1 MVDVDTLQIQ
11 MTFSPYL
18 WLDILTDISLYDSIK
33 KFSDS
38 YPQDED
44 KLSIIRGYGFI
55 LIACLYEFVDSVIRS
70 PEVLDLP
77 FDEGLKDAW
86 ASSRNRGR
94 DSLTRL
100 IKKNSPVS
108 CVLNLVTAYWSDILK
123 ASSWEQLDPI
133 RVKLADLMRNV
144 RRGFRFSFKCGTSQR
159 ESRMN
164 LENVLRLHALD
175 YLWPH
180 MATIGLLSGIYS
192 EVYLRSSR
200 GFSGN
205 LLPDDWDQF
214 ESRPT
219 TRFDELDDPAFPKR
233 PPASWVVGYAFS
245 LKLLIEQ
252 LAPKDSHT
260 DIPKLTSKL
269 KDTSSWTDLHKLGR
283 AIRLPFMAPRNIK
296 VRKVRPYPKS
306 TLRTLMLAVKHGFKA
321 SQLLGIMGCPLKVV
335 ESDTLSAPHNFAR
348 LLRGSVLVAREH
360 KEKVR
365 IIRLLH
371 KESHTSTSY
380 SLAIFMPMYTLI
392 SNWSTWWVFFDLYS
406 EDAENTPLR
415 ETVEGVLSELKDD
428 IEIEEYPISEEELL
442 SIAEDPGF
450 TYLKEELSAA
460 KDVNWNLRGALPELL
475 SAVMFGT
482 MDCHP
487 IRIGIKPGF
496 LEGKEVDVAAV
507 SWQEGHPI
515 AFNVLEC
522 KGYSVSSDIDLQKEL
537 DKFSETVSKI
547 RNHRKEFANIMNL
560 TCTPKKVRAIFISMA
575 DIGHIKLRIPKT
587 LEVWSFEDFVKELR
601 KQQIPNWH
609 LRLLRKSS
617 VALTIAFGESIQ
629 KLLFDEGK

>member
-1 MVDVDTLQIQ
+1 MADVDTFQIQ

-18 WLDILTDISLYDSIK
+18 WLDILTDVSVYDSVK

-38 YPQDED
+38 HLKDED

-55 LIACLYEFVDSVIRS
+55 LIACLHEFVDSVIRS
-70 PEVLDLP
+70 PDVLDFP

-100 IKKNSPVS
+100 IKKDSPVS
-108 CVLNLVTAYWSDILK
+108 CVLNLITVYWNDILK

-133 RVKLADLMRNV
+133 RVKLADLMQTV
-144 RRGFRFSFKCGTSQR
+144 GRGFRFSFKGSTSQR

-164 LENVLRLHALD
+164 LENILRLHALD

-180 MATIGLLSGIYS
+180 MVTIGVLSRIYS
-192 EVYLRSSR
+192 DVYLRSSR
-200 GFSGN
+200 SFYGD
-205 LLPDDWDQF
+205 LLPDDWAQF
-214 ESRPT
+214 KSRPT
-219 TRFDELDDPAFPKR
+219 TRFDEPDDLTFPKR
-233 PPASWVVGYAFS
+233 PPVSWVVGYVFS
-245 LKLLIEQ
+245 LELLIKQ
-252 LAPKDSHT
+252 LAPEDLPT
-260 DIPKLTSKL
+260 DILKLTSKL
-269 KDTSSWTDLHKLGR
+269 KDISSWTDLNKLGR
-283 AIRLPFMAPRNIK
+283 AIPLPFMTPPDVKI
-296 VRKVRPYPKS
+296 RKVRPYPKS
-306 TLRTLMLAVKHGFKA
+306 ILRTLMLPVEHGFKA
-321 SQLLGIMGCPLKVV
+321 NQLLGIMGCPLKVV

-371 KESHTSTSY
+371 KEHHTPTSY
-380 SLAIFMPMYTLI
+380 SLAIFMPVYTLI

-406 EDAENTPLR
+406 EDAESKPLR
-415 ETVEGVLSELKDD
+415 ETVQSVFSELKDD

-460 KDVNWNLRGALPELL
+460 KNVNWNLRGTLPELL
-475 SAVMFGT
+475 IAVMFGA
-482 MDCHP
+482 MNCHP
-487 IRIGIKPGF
+487 IRIGIKPAF
-496 LEGKEVDVAAV
+496 LEGKEIDVTAV
-507 SWQEGHPI
+507 SWQGGRPT

-522 KGYSVSSDIDLQKEL
+522 KGYSVSSDIDLQNAL
-537 DKFSETVSKI
+537 DKFSENVSKI
-547 RNHRKEFANIMNL
+547 RKHGKELANIMNL

-575 DIGHIKLRIPKT
+575 DLGYIKLRIPKN
-587 LEVWSFEDFVKELR
+587 LEVWGFDDFVKELGR
-601 KQQIPNWH
+601 QQVPDWH

-617 VALTIAFGESIQ
+617 VAMTIAFGEGIQ
-629 KLLFDEGK
+629 KFLFDEGK